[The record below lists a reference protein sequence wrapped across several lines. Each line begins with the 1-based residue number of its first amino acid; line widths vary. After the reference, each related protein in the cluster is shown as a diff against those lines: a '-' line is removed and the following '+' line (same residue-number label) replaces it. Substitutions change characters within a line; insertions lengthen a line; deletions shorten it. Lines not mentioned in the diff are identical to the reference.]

1 MEKYRWQK
9 IVDTTFKFQ
18 KRSMET
24 ETKAWSEFQNRR
36 KANADT
42 RVERNTQIQKIWAVR
57 ITARGSSR
65 KANHLVKVVWE
76 TNIITEF
83 SRSLVSPEKINQ
95 SLWRTLKFQK
105 KKKKKKKISRW
116 VDWQKFIYVA
126 WNNIKNCAQRTA
138 WLLIEE
144 SEVRHRMK

>member
-18 KRSMET
+18 KKSMET
-24 ETKAWSEFQNRR
+24 ETKAWLEFQNRR

-76 TNIITEF
+76 KNIITEF

-105 KKKKKKKISRW
+105 KKKKKLADGLIDRNSSMLHEITSRTVHKEQHDYW
-116 VDWQKFIYVA
+116 
-126 WNNIKNCAQRTA
+126 
-138 WLLIEE
+138 
-144 SEVRHRMK
+144 

>member
-105 KKKKKKKISRW
+105 KKKKKKKISDGLIDRNSSMLHE
-116 VDWQKFIYVA
+116 ITS
-126 WNNIKNCAQRTA
+126 RTVHKEQHDY
-138 WLLIEE
+138 W
-144 SEVRHRMK
+144 